1 MDSLDLATFLT
12 FLLLFILVLGTA
24 RAIVFLGSLLLA
36 GKSLGARDTLVN
48 AAMVFASVDLALD
61 KVS

>member
-12 FLLLFILVLGTA
+12 FLLLLALVLGAAGT
-24 RAIVFLGSLLLA
+24 VFFLGGLLLA

-48 AAMVFASVDLALD
+48 AAVVFASVDLALD
-61 KVS
+61 EVS